1 MNNYKRGMEILEI
14 KLVESLILLAVI
26 TFLKL
31 IINYFISKTVV
42 KSILNKTRGKL
53 VRKIVNFIL
62 SVFLIVFILIIWGVD
77 QSELLLFMTS
87 VLTVIGV
94 ALFAQWS
101 LLSNLTAGVILFF
114 NHSVKLDDTITIM
127 DKDYEIEGRI
137 TDIGYFFI
145 TLKTKDGDQIT
156 LPSNVFLQKTIKKK
170 IG

>member
-1 MNNYKRGMEILEI
+1 MEILEI
-14 KLVESLILLAVI
+14 KLLESIILLAVI

>member
-1 MNNYKRGMEILEI
+1 MEILEI
-14 KLVESLILLAVI
+14 KLVESIILLVII
-26 TFLKL
+26 TFSKL
-31 IINYFISKTVV
+31 IINYFISKTVS
-42 KSILNKTRGKL
+42 KSLLNKTRGKL

-145 TLKTKDGDQIT
+145 TLKTKEGDQIT